1 MKTQLAS
8 VLVAGALSVGGA
20 VLAAPA
26 ASAEPQPTPFQIQTT
41 VLADLP
47 SPVIGTTHGPGSGQA
62 TVYAQNTHPT
72 AGATAGPLGVH
83 WLSLGTGAAGFAGF
97 DRGSPPP
104 VVITPGAGPVVA
116 VTVGGI
122 WPGFGFFDVH

>member
-47 SPVIGTTHGPGSGQA
+47 SPVIGTTQGPGSGQA

-72 AGATAGPLGVH
+72 AV
-83 WLSLGTGAAGFAGF
+83 
-97 DRGSPPP
+97 PPP
-104 VVITPGAGPVVA
+104 DRSACTG
-116 VTVGGI
+116 
-122 WPGFGFFDVH
+122 

>member
-1 MKTQLAS
+1 M
-8 VLVAGALSVGGA
+8 
-20 VLAAPA
+20 
-26 ASAEPQPTPFQIQTT
+26 
-41 VLADLP
+41 
-47 SPVIGTTHGPGSGQA
+47 
-62 TVYAQNTHPT
+62 
-72 AGATAGPLGVH
+72 H

-104 VVITPGAGPVVA
+104 VVISPGAGPVVA